1 MAGRVIVFLYLD
13 YKSVMILKAYI
24 MRYLVLSDIHSNI
37 EALTAAV
44 RRAKDMGYDRV
55 LCCGDLVGYGP
66 NPAEVMDMLDELET
80 TTIRG
85 NHDRVISGLDEP
97 THFNVAARRAVEWTR
112 AHLPRPY
119 LQRLAELTVGPLE
132 LSEKAQLVHGS
143 AKDEDEYLVTQND
156 AVVNL
161 ALISPAI
168 TFFGHTHEPG
178 VFTRNIRWLPSY
190 EPDGSAHLRVPS
202 DKVLVNPGSVGQP
215 RDGDPRASFLI
226 WDDQASI
233 LEFHRAEYSV
243 QTTQA
248 RMREAGL
255 PDFLVTR
262 LAFGR

>member
-1 MAGRVIVFLYLD
+1 VAGRVIVFLYLD
-13 YKSVMILKAYI
+13 YKSAMILKTYI

-44 RRAKDMGYDRV
+44 HKAKDIGYDRA

-66 NPAEVMDMLDELET
+66 NPAEVMDVLDELGT

-112 AHLPRPY
+112 DHLTQPY
-119 LQRLAELTVGPLE
+119 LRRLAELPVGPMQIGD
-132 LSEKAQLVHGS
+132 KAQLVHGS
-143 AKDEDEYLVTQND
+143 ARDEDEYLVTQND

-161 ALISPAI
+161 AFTSPAI

-190 EPDGSAHLRVPS
+190 EPDGSARLRVPS

-215 RDGDPRASFLI
+215 RDGDPRTSFLI
-226 WDDQASI
+226 WDEQESI

-243 QTTQA
+243 QTTQS